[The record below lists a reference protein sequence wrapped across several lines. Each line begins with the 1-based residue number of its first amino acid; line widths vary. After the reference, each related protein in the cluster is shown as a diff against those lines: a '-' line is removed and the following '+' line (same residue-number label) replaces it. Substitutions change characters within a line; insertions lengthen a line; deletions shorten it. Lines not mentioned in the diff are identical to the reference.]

1 MCLVYSVCVVC
12 VHSVCVCV
20 CAVLTYTL
28 DAVSQPAVTA
38 TALEASRHVDTGG
51 VHVTVMSSDLTLVDV
66 CRAQTT
72 TSTRCVC
79 VRESESVCA
88 CVRDTVSVH
97 SECVC
102 VYLCSLCVCVYL
114 CSLCVCV

>member
-1 MCLVYSVCVVC
+1 MWVGGGGVGITHYHIYCV
-12 VHSVCVCV
+12 
-20 CAVLTYTL
+20 L
-28 DAVSQPAVTA
+28 QPAVTA

-79 VRESESVCA
+79 VCVSVSVCA
-88 CVRDTVSVH
+88 CV
-97 SECVC
+97 
-102 VYLCSLCVCVYL
+102 
-114 CSLCVCV
+114 